1 MNRISR
7 RRFAAGLGAGLLA
20 APFLGRI
27 NGLRA
32 DGGKTARNLVV
43 FFSPN
48 GTHHHLWRPTGS
60 GSGFSFPAGSILEP
74 LAAHKSDLIVCD
86 GIDFKG
92 VDNHEPGMINM
103 LTGGGNAGSASRG
116 QSIDWYVA
124 QELGGRPVNL
134 GIYTSPWGT
143 TQQTRMSYSAAG
155 QFAPVIDEPRT
166 AYNQIFDGFVGTGS
180 SGGGSG
186 PSAADLKK
194 KRRENILRVTNGEMA
209 ELYAGVPAREQAK
222 LDAHIDGLKLI
233 VPGASSMGTGTVAAS
248 CSTPPE
254 PPPSYNPTS
263 EDAVPDI
270 AVAQMD
276 LVAAAL
282 ACGRTRVATLQFSH
296 TVSPMHLK
304 WIGLTDADHHSL
316 SHATTGDPTNV
327 DKFRRA
333 ERWFAEQFAYLLTKL
348 KSTAGSSGGTLLDET
363 LVVWAKEL
371 GDAPLHRC
379 ESVPFVLAGGGAFT
393 PGRYINF
400 GGAPHQKL
408 LVSICQ
414 AMGLSNSTFGD
425 ASKGTGPLDGLA

>member
-20 APFLGRI
+20 APFLGRMSQ
-27 NGLRA
+27 LRA
-32 DGGKTARNLVV
+32 DGGTARNLVI

-60 GSGFSFPAGSILEP
+60 GSSFSFPAGSILEP
-74 LAAHKSDLIVCD
+74 LAAHKSDLIICD

-116 QSIDWYVA
+116 QSVDWYVA
-124 QELGGRPVNL
+124 QELGVRPVNL

-143 TQQTRMSYSAAG
+143 GAQTRMSYSAAG

-166 AYNQIFDGFVGTGS
+166 AYNQIFDGFTGNGGS
-180 SGGGSG
+180 TGAGGGEID
-186 PSAADLKK
+186 PKM
-194 KRRENILRVTNGEMA
+194 KRRQSILRVTNGEMDA
-209 ELYAGVPAREQAK
+209 LRAGVPAREQAK
-222 LDAHIDGLKLI
+222 LDAHIDGLKQI
-233 VPGASSMGTGTVAAS
+233 APGASTGVGPVAAS
-248 CSTPPE
+248 CGTAPP
-254 PPPSYNPTS
+254 PPPSFNPTD

-282 ACGRTRVATLQFSH
+282 ACGRTRVATVQFSH
-296 TVSPMHLK
+296 TVSPLHLR
-304 WIGLTDADHHSL
+304 WLGLSSQDHHSL
-316 SHATTGDPTNV
+316 SHASSGEDV
-327 DKFRRA
+327 DRFRIA
-333 ERWFAEQFAYLLTKL
+333 ERWFAEQFAYLLKKL
-348 KSTAGSSGGTLLDET
+348 KSTAGSGGGTLLDET

-393 PGRYINF
+393 PGRYIKF
-400 GGAPHQKL
+400 GGAPHQQL